1 MVRQL
6 SLVLPLRFS
15 IRFSGK
21 MMKRNAIAFR
31 PFSKLKINK
40 ADNSLNGRFTDWL
53 RKLDNSKNEIRKIET
68 PKTYRIDIE
77 LLEMLLQNV
86 EVHLGL
92 LVV

>member
-1 MVRQL
+1 
-6 SLVLPLRFS
+6 
-15 IRFSGK
+15 
-21 MMKRNAIAFR
+21 MKRNAIAFR

-40 ADNSLNGRFTDWL
+40 ADNSLNGRFTEWF